1 MHDDFGLKFYTDVT
15 QSITYFT
22 TKPGR
27 NLLENDKTML
37 FQLRQPTFLGILSV
51 DFTGSPLVAE
61 MKMQTWRRT
70 ELLQMLG
77 VTTIGSHSHVGSQ
90 ALGEVRH
97 RRVDVFLWH
106 LFPGSLQGDFQLI
119 SCVRLQLEFMILF
132 QHGAPDVIVHCVQI
146 GRA

>member
-1 MHDDFGLKFYTDVT
+1 MNIKSRPPTTFVDISAMQFYIDVT
-15 QSITYFT
+15 QSIKYFT

-37 FQLRQPTFLGILSV
+37 FQLRQPPFLGILSV

-90 ALGEVRH
+90 TLGKVRH
-97 RRVDVFLWH
+97 RRVAVSYTH
-106 LFPGSLQGDFQLI
+106 LTLPTK
-119 SCVRLQLEFMILF
+119 R
-132 QHGAPDVIVHCVQI
+132 IV
-146 GRA
+146 